1 MWKSDWIPILGGH
14 YEGESDLQ
22 LQRIS
27 VHYDEVPSLHA
38 SAGDGSRYVPR
49 SILCDLDPV
58 SMDNVRAGPYGSLF
72 SPDDYIFG
80 KQSACNNYATG
91 HYVMGADICEL
102 AMDRIRIHAGQCD
115 SLHAFQ
121 LIHSLGGGT
130 GSGLGSRLLGQIRE
144 EYPDRMFLTCTVF
157 PAEKVSDT
165 VVEPYNATLALN
177 HLVENADMTMVMDNE
192 ALYDICHR
200 VLKIQS
206 PTFGDLNY
214 VVSAAM
220 SGITACTRFP
230 GQLNCDLR
238 KMCVN
243 TVCFPRLHFLLTSFA
258 PFIPRGSAL
267 AHAATVPELTD
278 ALFDPTNV
286 LCSVDPRR
294 GKYMSAGAIFRGKH
308 ISSSEVEGEIF
319 DMRSHKSDNFVEWL
333 PNNFK
338 LSLCDVPQQGFTNSA
353 TMIGNTTAVKQLIT
367 RTSRRFSSLWRR
379 KAYFQWY
386 LSEGMDEQEFTEAES
401 NMNDLVSEYQQYE
414 DATFEDSDYEDSE
427 GFQYDSDEDE
437 SEIEEC

>member
-1 MWKSDWIPILGGH
+1 
-14 YEGESDLQ
+14 
-22 LQRIS
+22 
-27 VHYDEVPSLHA
+27 
-38 SAGDGSRYVPR
+38 
-49 SILCDLDPV
+49 
-58 SMDNVRAGPYGSLF
+58 
-72 SPDDYIFG
+72 
-80 KQSACNNYATG
+80 
-91 HYVMGADICEL
+91 MGADICEL

-238 KMCVN
+238 WETGRWK
-243 TVCFPRLHFLLTSFA
+243 TGRL
-258 PFIPRGSAL
+258 
-267 AHAATVPELTD
+267 E
-278 ALFDPTNV
+278 
-286 LCSVDPRR
+286 
-294 GKYMSAGAIFRGKH
+294 M
-308 ISSSEVEGEIF
+308 
-319 DMRSHKSDNFVEWL
+319 
-333 PNNFK
+333 
-338 LSLCDVPQQGFTNSA
+338 
-353 TMIGNTTAVKQLIT
+353 
-367 RTSRRFSSLWRR
+367 
-379 KAYFQWY
+379 
-386 LSEGMDEQEFTEAES
+386 
-401 NMNDLVSEYQQYE
+401 
-414 DATFEDSDYEDSE
+414 
-427 GFQYDSDEDE
+427 
-437 SEIEEC
+437 